1 MTEPGPREDDP
12 RKPPPV
18 GGPAEGASEK
28 GAPAEGVTP
37 PSYGLS
43 PEDEKA
49 FGHFYRAYVPR
60 LTAYLVYQG
69 ASVDR
74 AGEFVR
80 DTMVKAHRSWHEI
93 GSHKSW
99 AYTVAY
105 REFVRHATR
114 VEEPVEEVP
123 DSTTLL
129 RRPEAT
135 ESWLQE
141 QEIVRVLRGLPAR
154 QRQVLALMLD
164 GWKPAEIAKLIGI
177 EGAAVRSNLFKAR
190 KAVAQHL
197 ARREED

>member
-1 MTEPGPREDDP
+1 VTEPGPREDDP
-12 RKPPPV
+12 RKPLPV
-18 GGPAEGASEK
+18 GGPEK
-28 GAPAEGVTP
+28 GAPAEGGTP

-43 PEDEKA
+43 PEDEEA